1 MPRTTAIELV
11 LDFVNSE
18 DASDPPQAL
27 ALREA
32 MRGVIGAQGRRVAF
46 PIDVATLNAAV
57 VAGRL
62 RFRFGADGTARLEPE
77 ADGIEGDMG
86 RLMAIFIAASAD
98 PDWKRLKVCA
108 RPACRNVFFDR
119 SRNRSSRWCSMATC
133 GNREKAMRFRR
144 RARSAAV

>member
-1 MPRTTAIELV
+1 MAGNAAIELV
-11 LDFVNSE
+11 LDFVNSPE
-18 DASDPPQAL
+18 FDSPPQAM
-27 ALREA
+27 ALRDV

-57 VAGRL
+57 VTGRL

-108 RPACRNVFFDR
+108 RPSCRNVFFDR

-133 GNREKAMRFRR
+133 GNREKARRFRSKPR
-144 RARSAAV
+144 PGP